1 MLSGACNLD
10 LQLSKMSVTYEIFG
24 YLHVDRPAQ
33 RTEDGAD
40 LAHTV
45 RAIVEQEQ
53 RIVIC
58 ACVR

>member
-1 MLSGACNLD
+1 
-10 LQLSKMSVTYEIFG
+10 MSVTYEIFG
-24 YLHVDRPAQ
+24 YLHVDRLAQ
-33 RTEDGAD
+33 RAEDGAN